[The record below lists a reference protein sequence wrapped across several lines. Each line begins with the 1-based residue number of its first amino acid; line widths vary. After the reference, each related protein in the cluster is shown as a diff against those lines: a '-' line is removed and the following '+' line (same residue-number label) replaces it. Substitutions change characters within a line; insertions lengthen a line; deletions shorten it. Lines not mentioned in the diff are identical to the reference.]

1 MLLILNNGRRKE
13 RIMAQDTCK
22 TKEERALERENYT
35 FDVSFIKIYMS
46 IYYILHQAV
55 NISQMIIFH

>member
-1 MLLILNNGRRKE
+1 
-13 RIMAQDTCK
+13 MAQDTCK